1 MIVAFP
7 RRNFTLVRKITTSI
21 SLPPMNS
28 RRYRWLVLPMLLAG
42 CVPDAAD
49 QPFVLVANLQDLM
62 STVVDP
68 AADVYWDAVGWII
81 DASGTT
87 EIRPESPEEW
97 EAVRNAAYQVAESG
111 NLMMMEGR
119 AVDEPEWTVFSQAM
133 ISVGRRAIEAA
144 EARDE
149 QGVFDVGAELYAV
162 CTACHSTYARET
174 LRPSADTEGG

>member
-1 MIVAFP
+1 MRNVTNSIRLP
-7 RRNFTLVRKITTSI
+7 R
-21 SLPPMNS
+21 MNS
-28 RRYRWLVLPMLLAG
+28 RRYQWLLVPILLSG
-42 CVPDAAD
+42 CGSDASE
-49 QPFVLVANLQDLM
+49 QRFTLVADLPDLM

-68 AADVYWDAVGWII
+68 AADFYWDAVGWII

-87 EIRPESPEEW
+87 EIRPRSPEEW

-119 AVDEPEWTVFSQAM
+119 AVDEPEWIGFSQAL

-149 QGVFDVGAELYAV
+149 QGVFDVGAEIYAV
-162 CTACHSTYARET
+162 CTTCHATYAVET
-174 LRPSADTEGG
+174 LRPGTRIEGG

>member
-1 MIVAFP
+1 M
-7 RRNFTLVRKITTSI
+7 KSK
-21 SLPPMNS
+21 
-28 RRYRWLVLPMLLAG
+28 RYPWLVLPILLTG
-42 CVPDAAD
+42 CGSGTDEP
-49 QPFVLVANLQDLM
+49 PFTLVADLPDLM

-111 NLMMMEGR
+111 NLMMMKGR
-119 AVDEPEWTVFSQAM
+119 AVDEPEWTAFSQAI

-149 QGVFDVGAELYAV
+149 QGVFDVGAEIYAV
-162 CTACHSTYARET
+162 CTGCHATYAVET
-174 LRPSADTEGG
+174 LRPGTRIEGG

>member
-1 MIVAFP
+1 M
-7 RRNFTLVRKITTSI
+7 KSK
-21 SLPPMNS
+21 
-28 RRYRWLVLPMLLAG
+28 RYSWLVLPILLAG
-42 CVPDAAD
+42 CGSGTDEP
-49 QPFVLVANLQDLM
+49 PFTLVADLPDLM
-62 STVVDP
+62 NTVVDP

-111 NLMMMEGR
+111 NLMMMRGR

-149 QGVFDVGAELYAV
+149 QGVFDVGAEIYAV
-162 CTACHSTYARET
+162 CTGCHATYAVET
-174 LRPSADTEGG
+174 LRPGTRIEGG

>member
-1 MIVAFP
+1 M
-7 RRNFTLVRKITTSI
+7 KSK
-21 SLPPMNS
+21 
-28 RRYRWLVLPMLLAG
+28 RYPWLVLPILLAS
-42 CVPDAAD
+42 CAPDAAE
-49 QPFVLVANLQDLM
+49 QPFIVVASLPDLM
-62 STVVDP
+62 NTVVDP

-81 DASGTT
+81 DAGGTT

-111 NLMMMEGR
+111 NLMMMRGR
-119 AVDEPEWTVFSQAM
+119 AVDEPEWTAFSEAL

-162 CTACHSTYARET
+162 CTGCHATYAAET
-174 LRPSADTEGG
+174 LRPGTRIEGD

>member
-1 MIVAFP
+1 MK
-7 RRNFTLVRKITTSI
+7 L
-21 SLPPMNS
+21 
-28 RRYRWLVLPMLLAG
+28 RRYRWLVVPILLSG
-42 CVPDAAD
+42 CGSGTDEP
-49 QPFVLVANLQDLM
+49 PFTLVADLADLM

-111 NLMMMEGR
+111 NLMMMRGR
-119 AVDEPEWTVFSQAM
+119 AVDEPEWIAFSQAL

-149 QGVFDVGAELYAV
+149 QGVFDVGAEIYAV
-162 CTACHSTYARET
+162 CTGCHATYAIET
-174 LRPSADTEGG
+174 LRPSAGEG

>member
-1 MIVAFP
+1 MKSKRYPWLVVPILLSGCGSGTDEP
-7 RRNFTLVRKITTSI
+7 PFTLVAD
-21 SLPPMNS
+21 
-28 RRYRWLVLPMLLAG
+28 LA
-42 CVPDAAD
+42 
-49 QPFVLVANLQDLM
+49 DLM

-81 DASGTT
+81 DANGTT

-111 NLMMMEGR
+111 NLMMMRGR
-119 AVDEPEWTVFSQAM
+119 AVDEPEWIAFSQAL

-149 QGVFDVGAELYAV
+149 QGVFDVGAEIYAV
-162 CTACHSTYARET
+162 CTACHATYAVET
-174 LRPSADTEGG
+174 LRPGTRTEGD

>member
-1 MIVAFP
+1 MK
-7 RRNFTLVRKITTSI
+7 L
-21 SLPPMNS
+21 
-28 RRYRWLVLPMLLAG
+28 RRYRWLVVPILLSG
-42 CVPDAAD
+42 CGSGTDEP
-49 QPFVLVANLQDLM
+49 PFTLVADLADLM

-111 NLMMMEGR
+111 NLMMMRGR
-119 AVDEPEWTVFSQAM
+119 AVDEPEWIAFSQAL

-149 QGVFDVGAELYAV
+149 QGVVDVGAEIYAV
-162 CTACHSTYARET
+162 CTGCHATYALET
-174 LRPSADTEGG
+174 LRPGTRTEGG

>member
-1 MIVAFP
+1 MKL
-7 RRNFTLVRKITTSI
+7 RRYPWLVVPILLSGCGSGTDEPPFTLVAD
-21 SLPPMNS
+21 
-28 RRYRWLVLPMLLAG
+28 LA
-42 CVPDAAD
+42 
-49 QPFVLVANLQDLM
+49 DLM

-111 NLMMMEGR
+111 NLMMMRGR
-119 AVDEPEWTVFSQAM
+119 AVDEPEWIAFSQAL

-149 QGVFDVGAELYAV
+149 QGVFDVGAEIYAV
-162 CTACHSTYARET
+162 CTACHATYAVET
-174 LRPSADTEGG
+174 LRPGTRTEGDY

>member
-1 MIVAFP
+1 MKL
-7 RRNFTLVRKITTSI
+7 RRYPWLVVPILLSGCGSGTDEPPFTLVAD
-21 SLPPMNS
+21 
-28 RRYRWLVLPMLLAG
+28 LA
-42 CVPDAAD
+42 
-49 QPFVLVANLQDLM
+49 DLM

-111 NLMMMEGR
+111 NLMMMRGR
-119 AVDEPEWTVFSQAM
+119 AVDEPEWIAFSQAL

-149 QGVFDVGAELYAV
+149 QGVFDVGAEIYAV
-162 CTACHSTYARET
+162 CTGCHATYALET
-174 LRPSADTEGG
+174 LRPGTRIEGG

>member
-1 MIVAFP
+1 MK
-7 RRNFTLVRKITTSI
+7 TK
-21 SLPPMNS
+21 
-28 RRYRWLVLPMLLAG
+28 RYPWLVLPILLFG
-42 CVPDAAD
+42 CAPDAGEP
-49 QPFVLVANLQDLM
+49 PFTLVEDLPDLM

-119 AVDEPEWTVFSQAM
+119 AVDEPEWIGFSQAL
-133 ISVGRRAIEAA
+133 IGVGRRAIEAA

-149 QGVFDVGAELYAV
+149 QGVFDVGAEIYAV
-162 CTACHSTYARET
+162 CTGCHATYAVET
-174 LRPSADTEGG
+174 LRPGTRIEGG

>member
-1 MIVAFP
+1 M
-7 RRNFTLVRKITTSI
+7 KSK
-21 SLPPMNS
+21 
-28 RRYRWLVLPMLLAG
+28 RYPWLVLPILLAG
-42 CVPDAAD
+42 CGSGTDEP
-49 QPFVLVANLQDLM
+49 PFTLVADLPNLM
-62 STVVDP
+62 NTVVDP

-111 NLMMMEGR
+111 NLMMMRGR

-149 QGVFDVGAELYAV
+149 QGVFDVGAEIYAV
-162 CTACHSTYARET
+162 CTGCHATYAVET
-174 LRPSADTEGG
+174 LRPGTRIEGG

>member
-1 MIVAFP
+1 MKSK
-7 RRNFTLVRKITTSI
+7 R
-21 SLPPMNS
+21 LP
-28 RRYRWLVLPMLLAG
+28 WFVLPILLVG
-42 CVPDAAD
+42 CAPDAAE
-49 QPFVLVANLQDLM
+49 QPFILVADLPDLM
-62 STVVDP
+62 TTVVDP

-119 AVDEPEWTVFSQAM
+119 AVDEPEWTAFSQAM
-133 ISVGRRAIEAA
+133 IAVGRRAIEAA
-144 EARDE
+144 EAQDE

-162 CTACHSTYARET
+162 CTGCHATYAREV
-174 LRPSADTEGG
+174 LRPNTRVEGD

>member
-1 MIVAFP
+1 M
-7 RRNFTLVRKITTSI
+7 KSK
-21 SLPPMNS
+21 
-28 RRYRWLVLPMLLAG
+28 RYPWLVLPILLAG
-42 CVPDAAD
+42 CAPDTAE
-49 QPFVLVANLQDLM
+49 QPFIVVASLPDLM

-111 NLMMMEGR
+111 NLMMMRGR
-119 AVDEPEWTVFSQAM
+119 AVDEPEWTAFSQA
-133 ISVGRRAIEAA
+133 IITVGRRAIEAA

-149 QGVFDVGAELYAV
+149 QGVFDVGAEIYAV
-162 CTACHSTYARET
+162 CTGCHATYAVET
-174 LRPSADTEGG
+174 LRPGTRIEGG

>member
-1 MIVAFP
+1 M
-7 RRNFTLVRKITTSI
+7 NLRKYS
-21 SLPPMNS
+21 
-28 RRYRWLVLPMLLAG
+28 WLVAPILLGG
-42 CVPDAAD
+42 CGSGAD
-49 QPFVLVANLQDLM
+49 EAPFMLVADLPDLM

-119 AVDEPEWTVFSQAM
+119 AVDEPEWTAFSQA
-133 ISVGRRAIEAA
+133 IITVGLRAIEAA

-162 CTACHSTYARET
+162 CTGCHATYAVET
-174 LRPSADTEGG
+174 LRPGTRIEGG

>member
-1 MIVAFP
+1 M
-7 RRNFTLVRKITTSI
+7 RKIAKPI
-21 SLPPMNS
+21 RLPLMKS
-28 RRYRWLVLPMLLAG
+28 KRSQWLVLPILLFG
-42 CVPDAAD
+42 CAPDAGEP
-49 QPFVLVANLQDLM
+49 PFTLVADLPDLM

-68 AADVYWDAVGWII
+68 AADIYWDAVGWII
-81 DASGTT
+81 DESGTT

-119 AVDEPEWTVFSQAM
+119 AVDEPEWIGFSQAL

-149 QGVFDVGAELYAV
+149 QGVFDVCAEIYAV
-162 CTACHSTYARET
+162 CKACDATYAVET
-174 LRPSADTEGG
+174 LRPGTLIECG